1 MSRIVYNNRAEW
13 LEGRKGTLGASD
25 VASVMGCGFK
35 TPLELW
41 KEKCGMVTP
50 KDLSDNERVQF
61 GNDAEFAMRELH
73 KVMNPQYEL
82 QFTPYEIYTS
92 DDESVSHLSCT
103 PDGILV
109 EKETG
114 RRGVYECKTTTCIS
128 KADYE
133 AWNGKIPQGYFCQ
146 LCTQMLVTGGQYGN
160 LFALLRNNEGDA
172 TIRTYHF
179 EREEC
184 EWYIEEIIEK
194 TRTFWEKVQMKQIPS
209 VKLSL

>member
-1 MSRIVYNNRAEW
+1 MSRIVYNNRTEW

-35 TPLELW
+35 TPLDLW
-41 KEKCGMVTP
+41 KEKCGLTEP
-50 KDLSDNERVQF
+50 KDLSDDERVQF
-61 GNDAEFAMRELH
+61 GNEAEFAMREMH

-82 QFTPYEIYTS
+82 QFTPFEIYTS
-92 DDESVSHLSCT
+92 DDESLSHLSCT

-109 EKETG
+109 ERETG
-114 RRGVYECKTTTCIS
+114 RLGVYECKTTTCIS

-133 AWNGKIPQGYFCQ
+133 KWNEKIPQGYFCQ
-146 LCTQMLVTGGQYGN
+146 LCAQMLVTGGQYGN

-179 EREEC
+179 ERKDC

-194 TRTFWEKVQMKQIPS
+194 TRVFWTKVQTKQMPT
-209 VKLSL
+209 VTLSL